1 MEELESRQLLSAVP
15 IPGPQKL
22 ALSAELDKLVSYAEH
37 VEAEQSLQGA
47 LPLIGQSFD
56 AQLDLSDVL
65 EERFAV
71 PLANFLINSESNL
84 TSDEVSAFLVSDA
97 IVGNFDGLEF
107 SVGPTSGTEI
117 NGELVFDTTLYA
129 NRSVDYRLDLGDAA
143 ATAGVRID
151 DSLTATSAADFHL
164 AFDFQFG
171 VDGSGQFFAEIESL
185 QVGVTDAVELV
196 ADAATPTMASIP
208 DPITFSLLL
217 NDSIT
222 VTATLPA
229 NSSGNLTPLTQRLTR
244 ALRQPLS
251 DAGFENGLIA
261 TETRGKL
268 AFRSLS
274 PEIASLEIIDG
285 GGLATLGFAD
295 GQSASARFQPNLEY
309 GLLGLETVVGGLAI
323 DGAFDVIADDGG
335 DGRMNVLELS
345 GQPVLTTQTRGRG
358 EFLAK
363 VQPATGAIV
372 AGNPAVG
379 GVASPLFGDT
389 PIIVTTESFSELDRL
404 HDQVRETLL
413 VGFAAITQF
422 GTRLESETELANVL
436 PAMNT
441 SLGQQADFDAVLR
454 DKLQATIEALLADNA
469 RPSWQDVRAALS
481 AVDGV
486 TVSAIARTD
495 DQVSFDLQ
503 VADNKSS
510 LQKLVDGQTAED
522 AGFAAAANALP
533 ELNLQAMTQ
542 WMLQIDI
549 RSRGDRLAIGSIRGD
564 FRTS

>member
-244 ALRQPLS
+244 GAEAATVGRRLRKRIDRNGNARQ
-251 DAGFENGLIA
+251 AGVPF
-261 TETRGKL
+261 
-268 AFRSLS
+268 LS

-295 GQSASARFQPNLEY
+295 GQSAASLPTQ
-309 GLLGLETVVGGLAI
+309 
-323 DGAFDVIADDGG
+323 
-335 DGRMNVLELS
+335 S
-345 GQPVLTTQTRGRG
+345 G
-358 EFLAK
+358 
-363 VQPATGAIV
+363 
-372 AGNPAVG
+372 
-379 GVASPLFGDT
+379 
-389 PIIVTTESFSELDRL
+389 
-404 HDQVRETLL
+404 
-413 VGFAAITQF
+413 
-422 GTRLESETELANVL
+422 
-436 PAMNT
+436 
-441 SLGQQADFDAVLR
+441 
-454 DKLQATIEALLADNA
+454 
-469 RPSWQDVRAALS
+469 VRAAW
-481 AVDGV
+481 A
-486 TVSAIARTD
+486 
-495 DQVSFDLQ
+495 
-503 VADNKSS
+503 
-510 LQKLVDGQTAED
+510 
-522 AGFAAAANALP
+522 
-533 ELNLQAMTQ
+533 
-542 WMLQIDI
+542 
-549 RSRGDRLAIGSIRGD
+549 
-564 FRTS
+564 